1 MRAAETLNARRAF
14 ICSLS
19 FLAVVVAATVSCK
32 HSPSPVIDDEV
43 EADSPAAAP
52 AAASVRC
59 TLPRGPGNG
68 TNCPRHE
75 NGEFVGAVDA
85 AIDRVQAHHP
95 EYFDRDDPN
104 WIVNPG
110 AYLRAVPEE
119 LQAAGYCAI
128 FDGEEIA
135 VKNTNNWSEQYHIWF
150 SWGAVRRGEGAYRA
164 TCTPAWF

>member
-1 MRAAETLNARRAF
+1 MRTAEIWNARRAF
-14 ICSLS
+14 VCSLS
-19 FLAVVVAATVSCK
+19 FAAVVASNVSCK
-32 HSPSPVIDDEV
+32 HAPSPVLDEDA
-43 EADSPAAAP
+43 EAESVQAAAP
-52 AAASVRC
+52 AAASIRC
-59 TLPRGPGNG
+59 TLPRGPGSG

-75 NGEFVGAVDA
+75 TGEFVNAVDA
-85 AIDRVQAHHP
+85 AIDRVQARHP
-95 EYFDRDDPN
+95 EYFDAKDRS
-104 WIVNPG
+104 WIVNPN

-150 SWGAVRRGEGAYRA
+150 SWGQVRRGEGAYRA